1 MRCQHFTRVFDKS
14 KSKMYLGH
22 PLPTTSVDVFV
33 PRMGLFRPLSLLA
46 PIERLWEGRGKG
58 GR

>member
-1 MRCQHFTRVFDKS
+1 
-14 KSKMYLGH
+14 MYLGH